1 MKRINSIFSKKNLNN
16 QSGQILVEY
25 ILLLLIA
32 VSSAMIL
39 TKGLVGR
46 RSDDG
51 SGGILIT
58 SWHKII
64 TTIGNDLPD
73 CPGQTNFSSPNCP

>member
-1 MKRINSIFSKKNLNN
+1 MKHFNRKVFKN

-32 VSSAMIL
+32 VSCAMIL
-39 TKGLVGR
+39 TTSLVGR
-46 RSDDG
+46 RSDVED
-51 SGGILIT
+51 SGILIK

-64 TTIGNDLPD
+64 IAIGNDLPD
-73 CPGQTNFSSPNCP
+73 CPNQTNFESANCP

>member
-1 MKRINSIFSKKNLNN
+1 MKSLRN

-39 TKGLVGR
+39 TTALIGR
-46 RSDDG
+46 RDSVES
-51 SGGILIT
+51 SGAIIKA
-58 SWHKII
+58 WHKII
-64 TTIGNDLPD
+64 TAIGNDLPD
-73 CPGQTNFSSPNCP
+73 CPNQTDYSKANCP

>member
-1 MKRINSIFSKKNLNN
+1 MKFIRNN
-16 QSGQILVEY
+16 SGQILVEY

-39 TKGLVGR
+39 TTALVGR
-46 RSDDG
+46 RADVDN
-51 SGGILIT
+51 SGIIIK

-64 TTIGNDLPD
+64 TAIGNDLPD
-73 CPGQTNFSSPNCP
+73 CPNQRDFNSPNCPN

>member
-1 MKRINSIFSKKNLNN
+1 MNHFNRKILKN

-32 VSSAMIL
+32 VSCAMIL
-39 TKGLVGR
+39 TTSLVGR
-46 RSDDG
+46 RSDVGD
-51 SGGILIT
+51 SGILIK

-64 TTIGNDLPD
+64 TAIGNDLPD
-73 CPGQTNFSSPNCP
+73 CPGQTNFETPNCP

>member
-1 MKRINSIFSKKNLNN
+1 MKHIRN

-32 VSSAMIL
+32 VSCAMIL
-39 TKGLVGR
+39 TTQLVGR
-46 RSDDG
+46 RSDVDN
-51 SGGILIT
+51 SGILIK

-64 TTIGNDLPD
+64 TAIGNDMPD
-73 CPGQTNFSSPNCP
+73 CPNQTDFSTPNCP

>member
-1 MKRINSIFSKKNLNN
+1 MKPFNRPHLYN

-32 VSSAMIL
+32 VSCAMIL
-39 TKGLVGR
+39 TTSLVGR
-46 RSDDG
+46 RSDVND
-51 SGGILIT
+51 SGVLIK

-64 TTIGNDLPD
+64 TAIGNDLPD
-73 CPGQTNFSSPNCP
+73 CPNQTNFESPNCP